1 MLLKNNNTES
11 PKLIVET
18 SVVETTIKIN
28 VNIWYLDVIQR
39 VLIAKFLH
47 EMIEYC
53 DVNVVVHDIMG
64 DENEYEKLPL
74 QERLSHKLWKAR
86 LHGYEEAIKTFALI
100 DDENSSEYNKYV
112 GQLKSFAVEVNA
124 LAQDTALDAI
134 ISFLTNAAI
143 SISGRSCSGVVSG
156 IVTKRFNAKPKV
168 KSKAIDV
175 CLMYVEIEQPE
186 ITLEEVIKGLSNK
199 QPKIVAACAEF
210 IKESLKAFGA
220 KVIPIKSVLK
230 ILPKIFEHSDKG
242 VREEAKQI
250 AIDAYRWVGAAV
262 KPALQTIKPVQ
273 LKELEEEWEKLGNE
287 RAIPTRFLRSQQAQ
301 QQKLMAGAAA
311 AEGDSVDVSQAGAPV
326 ETVNPLDLIDP
337 VDILPKLPADF
348 FKNLSDKKWQNRKE
362 ALEALQALLTANP
375 KLEPADYSDLMK
387 ELKRMIGKDTNV
399 YVVCLAAKCVAG
411 IASGLRKKFCIYV
424 SLIFSTILEKF
435 KEKKLNVVTA
445 LREATDGLLLTTT
458 IASFQDDIILYLDNK
473 NPSVKAETA
482 LFVARAFAKSSA
494 QALSKAVLKP
504 ICGVLVKKMED
515 TDPQVRNNSAEA
527 LGTALKVVGERPM
540 NSFLDGIDKIK
551 LDKIKEC
558 AEKAEVNFPSAS
570 LTGSK
575 KPATAAT
582 TEKAK
587 EPSKTSTATKS
598 QPPTSKP
605 AKKPT
610 KPKKESKKTTASTSK
625 DSNKD
630 SNAAKNA
637 EELLEPNITPEEVDT
652 LAAEVM
658 SEELLK
664 QLVHSNW
671 KERIAA
677 CEELDKL
684 IDEIKPENLK
694 AFLFIQIIAKKP
706 GFKDTNFQAMK
717 AKCKLVTKL
726 AKTPLFG
733 KRSASFVLSAM
744 VDKCGDIKVK
754 NEAIEALTEMT
765 EKLSLDFIGNQV
777 ITYAMSQKS
786 PKVISESICWLAQA
800 IKEFGFKIKL
810 KSYLTPIKA
819 ALSHTNPTVR
829 TSAINLL
836 GVMHMYIGDT
846 LRTFFEDEKSA
857 LLSQIDAEFSKVSGQ
872 KPPDPIRGLSG
883 NKPNDEK
890 AGSTGASSSATVV
903 NVADLIPRNDISDQI
918 TDDLIQE
925 LGDKSWKVRGEAIS
939 KVGEIVSAAK
949 FITPNLGELPGALKD
964 RFSDSNKNL
973 VVNALGI
980 ASNIAAAMGP
990 PIQRQLKTFLP
1001 AILNTLGDGKT
1012 SIRGAAINALN
1023 ALEKEVSLKPVLE
1036 GDTVALALANDS
1048 PNSRSEILGWLE
1060 QKLSNAEG
1068 IPTADVTS
1076 LVLPL
1081 FSCLEDRNADV
1092 RKKGQALIPVIIK
1105 HIGYDATVKLTGKL
1119 KASSKQVV
1127 VALLEKHKGTS
1138 AAQTTTNTT
1147 THKSADN
1154 KQENQSKSLPA
1165 KKGKNASS
1173 SKVKSTASSKS
1184 SDNSNT
1190 EQNEATLILY
1200 NGKDARLK
1208 DEKDLK
1214 ARTGLFFHNLIAIRS
1229 TNLTMLK
1236 DQMSKCCSKDLLDN
1250 LFSPDFKHHLI
1261 GLNKLN
1267 RCISPTPSGDIPC
1280 KAAALAS
1287 VDLLLKWTTL
1297 RFFDTNPSVLVK
1309 CLDFLQALFNILI
1322 EENHVLIDME
1332 ASAFLP
1338 YLITKLGDS
1347 KEAVRSAV
1355 HAILKSVR
1363 RVYPASK
1370 IYPYVTE
1377 GLKSK
1382 SSRPRIECLE
1392 ELGSMISAVGI
1403 NICQPSPQKA
1413 IANIA
1418 EYSNDRDNSV
1428 RTAALNVLV
1437 ECYAL
1442 IGNDIYKFTNNI
1454 LNDRDKSVL
1463 EEKIKRNQK
1472 QKPPAP
1478 VKPPVE
1484 ETRARSATEGRINT
1498 GVSSSK
1504 LDFRLDYEKLE
1515 VENSSLGQ
1523 DSIPTGLISSKDVDE
1538 LMNQPPIVLPTSSSP
1553 ERAKRKTVR
1562 NMGGIATTSGAI
1574 DFIISQITNK
1584 DISTS
1589 AQALGQL
1596 ETVLRDPQQ
1605 SDAISEHV
1613 DQFLVAYT
1621 LQLRLIMSTHLN
1633 NESLDEEMIS
1643 HFFRRLISCLLK
1655 FVETPT
1661 YFNNTSKDVLRDLI
1675 SNLISLIPD
1684 ERITHFGDG
1693 PQIIRALNV
1702 LMAKVLEKPNPNVI
1716 LCALIKLLG
1725 EAVASDKV
1733 KGSYGELL
1741 AKCLWRV
1748 TKTLP
1753 VIINLLRL
1761 DELLVDLDGFFRAQS
1776 GDSWRK
1782 RAEIPLRTIKTI
1794 LHTLATIQGNK
1805 LLNRINLIKD
1815 PDTSE
1820 AVLYLRKI
1828 LKNAPQENQEN
1839 QENNTISS
1847 QSGKNSSKESN
1858 GNKDVTPHQLLAAIF
1873 KKIGS
1878 KENTREG
1885 LAELYD
1891 FKQKYPMEDITPF
1904 LKKTSTFFQAYIER
1918 GLKNIEQ
1925 ERYKSNQT
1933 VQPTQSNFQPEKSA
1947 SATINTNV
1955 GVTKSLSSEDSSTYL
1970 DRLRVLRARY
1980 GLENNENTSR
1990 SVSSISTKASNNGK
2004 LAPDSIAIPS
2014 IKAEDASTDNSDEAN
2029 DLVTKNVANVE
2040 SAKSTESKISNV
2052 TDLRRR
2058 LEKIKNSSS

>member
-1 MLLKNNNTES
+1 
-11 PKLIVET
+11 
-18 SVVETTIKIN
+18 
-28 VNIWYLDVIQR
+28 
-39 VLIAKFLH
+39 
-47 EMIEYC
+47 
-53 DVNVVVHDIMG
+53 MG

-610 KPKKESKKTTASTSK
+610 KP
-625 DSNKD
+625 
-630 SNAAKNA
+630 
-637 EELLEPNITPEEVDT
+637 EEVDT

-800 IKEFGFKIKL
+800 IKEFGFKYDILQIKL

-890 AGSTGASSSATVV
+890 AGSTGASSSATVIKYPHFMNTDGV
-903 NVADLIPRNDISDQI
+903 WFFERFSFTLSDQI

-1147 THKSADN
+1147 TQKSADN

-1229 TNLTMLK
+1229 TNLTM
-1236 DQMSKCCSKDLLDN
+1236 
-1250 LFSPDFKHHLI
+1250 
-1261 GLNKLN
+1261 
-1267 RCISPTPSGDIPC
+1267 CISPTPSGDIPC

-1538 LMNQPPIVLPTSSSP
+1538 LMNQPPIVLPTLELSLQNINVLNYTFDCNRSSSP

-1815 PDTSE
+1815 PDKSE

-1828 LKNAPQENQEN
+1828 LKNTPQENQEN